1 MAGRLDQKVALVTGG
16 ASGIGRAAALAFAR
30 EGARVVVSDVTVV
43 GGEET
48 VQMIQAAGG
57 TAMFVKADVSQG
69 NEVERMVK
77 LAVETYDRLDCAFNN
92 AGIQGDLAQTAECS
106 EENWQRIIA
115 INLTGVWL
123 CMKHAIPFM
132 VQRGSG
138 AIVNTAS
145 NFGLVGSN
153 GMPAY
158 AASKHGVLGL
168 TKTAALEYAKAG
180 IRINA
185 VCPGPTQTPLVD
197 NVLRQQ
203 PHRAD
208 QIVAAIIAREPV
220 GRMGRPEEV
229 AEAVVWLCSDAA
241 SFVTGV
247 AMAVDGGFV
256 AQ

>member
-1 MAGRLDQKVALVTGG
+1 LVTGG

-30 EGARVVVSDVTVV
+30 EGASVVVSDVTVV
-43 GGEET
+43 EGEEV

-69 NEVERMVK
+69 NEVERMVM
-77 LAVETYDRLDCAFNN
+77 LAVETYGQLDCAFNN
-92 AGIQGDLAQTAECS
+92 AGIQGDLAQTADCS

-123 CMKHAIPFM
+123 CMKHEIPFM
-132 VQRGSG
+132 VRRGSG
-138 AIVNTAS
+138 AIVNAAS

-203 PHRAD
+203 PRRAD
-208 QIVAAIIAREPV
+208 QIVAAILAMEPV
-220 GRMGRPEEV
+220 GRMGRPEEI
-229 AEAVVWLCSDAA
+229 AEAVVWLCSEAA
-241 SFVTGV
+241 SFVTGI
-247 AMAVDGGFV
+247 ALAVDGGYV

>member
-1 MAGRLDQKVALVTGG
+1 MAGRLDQQVALVTGG

-30 EGARVVVSDVTVV
+30 EGARVVASDVIVA

-48 VQMIQAAGG
+48 AQMIQAAGG
-57 TAMFVKADVSQG
+57 TALFVKADGSQG

-77 LAVETYDRLDCAFNN
+77 LAVETYGQLDCAFNN

-106 EENWQRIIA
+106 EENWHRIIA

-123 CMKHAIPFM
+123 CMKHEIPPM
-132 VQRGSG
+132 LERGG

-197 NVLRQQ
+197 TVLRQQ
-203 PHRAD
+203 PQRAD
-208 QIVAAIIAREPV
+208 QIVAAILAREPV
-220 GRMGRPEEV
+220 GRMGRPEEI
-229 AEAVVWLCSDAA
+229 AEAVVWLCSEAA
-241 SFVTGV
+241 SFVTGI
-247 AMAVDGGFV
+247 ALAVDGGYV

>member
-1 MAGRLDQKVALVTGG
+1 VAGQLDQKVALVTGG
-16 ASGIGRAAALAFAR
+16 ASGIGRATALAFAR

-57 TAMFVKADVSQG
+57 TAMFVKADVSQE
-69 NEVERMVK
+69 NEVESMVK
-77 LAVETYDRLDCAFNN
+77 LAVETYGRLDCAFNN

-106 EENWQRIIA
+106 EENWHRIIA

-203 PHRAD
+203 PQRAD
-208 QIVAAIIAREPV
+208 QIVAAILAREPV
-220 GRMGRPEEV
+220 GRMGRPEEI
-229 AEAVVWLCSDAA
+229 AEAVVWLCSEAA
-241 SFVTGV
+241 SFVTGI
-247 AMAVDGGFV
+247 ALAVDGGYV

>member
-77 LAVETYDRLDCAFNN
+77 LAVETYGRLDCAFNN

-180 IRINA
+180 VRINA

-203 PHRAD
+203 PQRAD
-208 QIVAAIIAREPV
+208 QIVAAILAREPV
-220 GRMGRPEEV
+220 GRMGRPEEI
-229 AEAVVWLCSDAA
+229 AEAVVWLCSEAA
-241 SFVTGV
+241 SFVTGI
-247 AMAVDGGFV
+247 ALAVDGGYV

>member
-1 MAGRLDQKVALVTGG
+1 MTGRLEQKVALITGG

-30 EGARVVVSDVTVV
+30 EGAKVVVADMATA
-43 GGEET
+43 GAEET
-48 VQMIQAAGG
+48 VRMIQTAGG
-57 TAMFVKADVSQG
+57 TAIFVKADVSQG
-69 NEVERMVK
+69 SDVERMVQQG
-77 LAVETYDRLDCAFNN
+77 VETYGRLDCAFNN

-123 CMKHAIPFM
+123 CMKHEIRSM
-132 VQRGSG
+132 VKQGCG

-158 AASKHGVLGL
+158 VASKHGVVGL

-197 NVLRQQ
+197 QVLRQQ
-203 PHRAD
+203 PQLAD
-208 QIVAAIIAREPV
+208 QIVAAITAREPV
-220 GRMGRPEEV
+220 GRMGRPEEI

-247 AMAVDGGFV
+247 ALAVDGGFV

>member
-1 MAGRLDQKVALVTGG
+1 VAGRLDQKVALVTGG

>member
-1 MAGRLDQKVALVTGG
+1 
-16 ASGIGRAAALAFAR
+16 
-30 EGARVVVSDVTVV
+30 
-43 GGEET
+43 
-48 VQMIQAAGG
+48 MIQAAGG

-77 LAVETYDRLDCAFNN
+77 LAVETYGRLDCAFNN

-106 EENWQRIIA
+106 EENWHRIIA

-132 VQRGSG
+132 MQRGSG

-158 AASKHGVLGL
+158 TASKHGVLGL

-197 NVLRQQ
+197 NLLRQQ
-203 PHRAD
+203 PQRAD
-208 QIVAAIIAREPV
+208 QIVAAILAREPV

-229 AEAVVWLCSDAA
+229 AEAVVWLCSEAA
-241 SFVTGV
+241 SFVTGI
-247 AMAVDGGFV
+247 ALAVDGGYV

>member
-1 MAGRLDQKVALVTGG
+1 MTGG

-48 VQMIQAAGG
+48 VQMIQATGG

-77 LAVETYDRLDCAFNN
+77 LAVETYGRLDCAFNN

-203 PHRAD
+203 PQRAEPNSRSNSSQGARGAD
-208 QIVAAIIAREPV
+208 GAAR
-220 GRMGRPEEV
+220 RDCR
-229 AEAVVWLCSDAA
+229 SR
-241 SFVTGV
+241 GV
-247 AMAVDGGFV
+247 ALFGGRFFCDWHRPGRGRRLCG
-256 AQ
+256 AIGNRAKEEL

>member
-1 MAGRLDQKVALVTGG
+1 M
-16 ASGIGRAAALAFAR
+16 
-30 EGARVVVSDVTVV
+30 V
-43 GGEET
+43 GWT
-48 VQMIQAAGG
+48 
-57 TAMFVKADVSQG
+57 
-69 NEVERMVK
+69 
-77 LAVETYDRLDCAFNN
+77 CAFNN

-115 INLTGVWL
+115 INLTGVYRPG
-123 CMKHAIPFM
+123 MKHAIPFM

-158 AASKHGVLGL
+158 AARKHGVLGL

-180 IRINA
+180 VRINA

-203 PHRAD
+203 PQRAD
-208 QIVAAIIAREPV
+208 QIVAAILAREPV
-220 GRMGRPEEV
+220 RRMGRPEEI
-229 AEAVVWLCSDAA
+229 AEAVVWLCRTPALLL
-241 SFVTGV
+241 
-247 AMAVDGGFV
+247 
-256 AQ
+256 